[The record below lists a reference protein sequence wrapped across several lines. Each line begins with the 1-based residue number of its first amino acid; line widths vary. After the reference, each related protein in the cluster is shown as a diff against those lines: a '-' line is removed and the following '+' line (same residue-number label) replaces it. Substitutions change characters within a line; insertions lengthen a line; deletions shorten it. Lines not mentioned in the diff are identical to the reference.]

1 MEGRRGLLF
10 SLIIAACFY
19 GNTAQTAVCT
29 QEAVADIVFLVDGSW
44 SIGTE
49 NFEQIRQFLHTLVNS
64 FDVGPDH
71 VRIGLVQYS
80 TTARTEFLLNTY
92 QTKEDI
98 LQYISNLPYKGGG
111 TQKGLGLDFMQ
122 TEHFVKGA
130 GSRAGNAQ
138 QMKSRGIILYAIG
151 IKEVDEEQLREIAN
165 EPHHQHVYSVSNDSQ
180 MTTSSIECANATMAD
195 IVFLV
200 DGSSSIGIANFQEV
214 RQFLRNFIGGL
225 DIGADKVRVGLAQY
239 SNEPHQEFLLKDHMD
254 KQSLLAEVD
263 NLPYRPG
270 NTTMGKAITFLRE
283 KYFTAEAGSRADQR
297 VPQVAVVITDGDSAD
312 DVVAPAH
319 LLRSHGVIVF
329 GIGVGAANMTELQS
343 ITNRPHQRFL
353 LSIDNYQALQR
364 VTDSLLQTVCVSME
378 DQRLALAQR
387 FADIFF
393 LVDSSLS
400 MADFQQTKSLL
411 VWLVNQLNI
420 GASAHRFGL
429 AQFGQE
435 VKVEFLLNAFKTKEE
450 TMTAV
455 QHLSLKQVQAYE
467 PRSLGNALQYAS
479 TNFFTSEAGSRE
491 DKGFRQFLVV
501 VSGGDSDDA
510 VFQASRLV
518 KSEGVTVVGIGLGAA
533 TVNEMKVV
541 ATAPYIYQSAN
552 IVPAL
557 KTLFETE
564 EEVTTITG
572 DCKAAPL
579 ADIVFIV
586 DESGSIGT
594 PNFLLV
600 RTFLYKIV
608 AGLVVS
614 LNRVRVG
621 IITYNDRPT
630 AQVYLNTFNDKNEIL
645 QFIKILPYH
654 GGGTNTGAALKFA
667 REKVFIK
674 EKGSRKSRGIQQV
687 AVVITDGESHDV
699 VSQEAAD
706 LRRAGVT
713 IYAVGIKDANKTEL
727 VQIAS
732 YPSKKHVFIVDSFTK
747 LQTLEQSLQKTLCHN
762 IFRQAIT
769 VNTRRAGIKEGCV
782 QTDEADIF
790 FLIDQSG
797 SIFPTDFR
805 DMKNFIIDFL
815 RTFRIGPQH
824 VRVGV
829 AKYADSPNLE
839 FDLTAHSDVNS
850 LEKAVDNIIQKTGG
864 TQTGAALSF
873 MGPNFE
879 RAMATRGHKVP
890 EYLVVIT
897 DGRSSDEVMAPAEK
911 LRAQG
916 VIIYAIG
923 VKNADETELE
933 QIAGSPEQTFNVN
946 DFDALKTIKDDIITD
961 ICSQDVCKGVAIDLV
976 FLIDGSGSINMQ
988 DFQKMK
994 DFMKSVVNRSV
1005 VGQNKVH
1012 IGVMQYSSSQRLEF
1026 PLNRYYDK
1034 GEMLNAI
1041 DDMQQINGGTL
1052 TGGAISEVSQYF
1064 DVFRGG
1070 RPDLSQILV
1079 VITDGESQDGVKGPA
1094 EALRAKGVTIYA
1106 IGVVNANTTQLLE
1119 ISGSQDRMYAERDFD
1134 ALKDLE
1140 SEVAMELC
1148 NPPGECKKTEVA
1160 DIIFLVDGSNSITLS
1175 NFRSML
1181 MFMESLVNQTT
1192 VGKKLTRFGVI
1203 LYSNDPIS
1211 MFTLNQYYSK
1221 REVLNAIAALN
1232 LPNGNTYTGKALNYS
1247 LQFFNAEHGGRAGS
1261 QVPQILMVITD
1272 GDATDHNNLVAPSM
1286 ALRENGISVFSIG
1299 VEGANITQ
1307 LEIMAG
1313 GDTSRVFY
1321 VDNFDAIETLYANIS
1336 RVLCNI
1342 TKPACE
1348 KQKADLVILMDQSG
1362 SISPDDYTI
1371 MKTFTTE
1378 LVSSFKISYEF
1389 VHVGV
1394 AQFNSTPQKEFYLN
1408 QYYTEAEVNK
1418 HILDLTQ
1425 LGGGTNIGRALDF
1438 IRDYFWTSRGSRIS
1452 AGISQ
1457 ILVLITDGESHDD
1470 VEDAADRLRAL
1481 GIEVFAIGIGDVH
1494 DLELL
1499 QITGTPERL
1508 FTVQNFGSL
1517 ANIKQKLIDTICKY
1531 KPILDP
1537 SGELRTCS
1545 IDIAMGFDI
1554 SQRTGAPGQLLVS
1567 GQTKLQN
1574 VLPEIVRY
1582 VSTLQFLCCAGP
1594 FPIKPSIAFRVVS
1607 RDGQTLYDFNFE
1619 GYNEDVVKKVMT
1631 HQMSEAT
1638 YFNTALLHSFRDK
1651 LKAESNASVK
1661 VLVIFSDG
1669 LDEDVMKLEQES
1681 ELLRQSGVHA
1691 LLTVALEGVH
1701 NASQLQMVEFG
1712 RGFGYKLPLS
1722 IGMEDINNTIL
1733 KQI

>member
-1 MEGRRGLLF
+1 MAVLGFRGERIAWTQRTEGREKRESHSSMEGRRGLLF

-19 GNTAQTAVCT
+19 GNAAQRTALAQRF
-29 QEAVADIVFLVDGSW
+29 ADIFLLVDISL
-44 SIGTE
+44 SLADFQQT
-49 NFEQIRQFLHTLVNS
+49 RTLLVRLVNQLN
-64 FDVGPDH
+64 
-71 VRIGLVQYS
+71 VRPSAHRFGLAQFGQEVKV
-80 TTARTEFLLNTY
+80 EFLINAY
-92 QTKEDI
+92 KTKEETMATWEM
-98 LQYISNLPYKGGG
+98 LCK
-111 TQKGLGLDFMQ
+111 
-122 TEHFVKGA
+122 
-130 GSRAGNAQ
+130 
-138 QMKSRGIILYAIG
+138 
-151 IKEVDEEQLREIAN
+151 
-165 EPHHQHVYSVSNDSQ
+165 
-180 MTTSSIECANATMAD
+180 CAKATMAD

-200 DGSSSIGIANFQEV
+200 DGSSSIGITNFQEV

-239 SNEPHQEFLLKDHMD
+239 SDEPHQEFLLKDHMD

-263 NLPYRPG
+263 NLPYRTG
-270 NTTMGKAITFLRE
+270 NTATGKAMTFLRE
-283 KYFTAEAGSRADQR
+283 RYFTAEAGSRADQR

-312 DVVAPAH
+312 DVVVPAQ
-319 LLRSHGVIVF
+319 LLRRHGVIVF
-329 GIGVGAANMTELQS
+329 GIGLGAANMTELQA

-353 LSIDNYQALQR
+353 SSIDNYQALQR
-364 VTDSLLQTVCVSME
+364 LTDNLLQTVCVSME

-400 MADFQQTKSLL
+400 SADFQHTRTLL
-411 VWLVNQLNI
+411 DRLVNQLNV

-450 TMTAV
+450 TMAAF
-455 QHLSLKQVQAYE
+455 QRFRLYRVQANE
-467 PRSLGNALQYAS
+467 SRNLGNALQYAS

-491 DKGFRQFLVV
+491 DKSFRQFLVV

-533 TVNEMKVV
+533 TVNEMRVV
-541 ATAPYIYQSAN
+541 ATAPYIYQSTN

-564 EEVTTITG
+564 EEVTNITG
-572 DCKAAPL
+572 DCKTAKL

-594 PNFLLV
+594 PNFQLV
-600 RTFLYKIV
+600 RTFLHKIV
-608 AGLVVS
+608 AGLDVS

-621 IITYNDRPT
+621 IVMYNDRPT

-674 EKGSRKSRGIQQV
+674 VKGSRKSLGIQQV
-687 AVVITDGESHDV
+687 AVVITDGESQDV

-706 LRRAGVT
+706 LRRDGVT
-713 IYAVGIKDANKTEL
+713 VYAVGIKDAKKTEL
-727 VQIAS
+727 VQMAS
-732 YPSKKHVFIVDSFTK
+732 YPSKKHVFIVDSFAK
-747 LQTLEQSLQKTLCHN
+747 LKTLEQSLQKILCHN

-769 VNTRRAGIKEGCV
+769 INTRRTGIKQGCV

-790 FLIDQSG
+790 FLIDHSG
-797 SIFPTDFR
+797 SIYPNDFY
-805 DMKNFIIDFL
+805 DIKKFITEFIH
-815 RTFRIGPQH
+815 TFNIGPQH

-829 AKYADSPNLE
+829 AKYTDSPNLE

-850 LEKAVDNIIQKTGG
+850 LEKAVKNIKQIGGG
-864 TQTGAALSF
+864 TNTGAALSF
-873 MGPNFE
+873 MGPNFD
-879 RAMATRGHKVP
+879 RATATRGHKVR

-897 DGRSSDEVMAPAEK
+897 DGKSADKVKVPAER

-916 VIIYAIG
+916 VTIYAIG

-933 QIAGSPEQTFNVN
+933 EIAGSPEKTFFVN
-946 DFDALKTIKDDIITD
+946 DFDALKPIKDDIITD
-961 ICSQDVCKGVAIDLV
+961 ICSQDVCKDVPGDLV
-976 FLIDGSGSINMQ
+976 FLIDSSGSINPP

-994 DFMKSVVNRSV
+994 DFMKSVITKSV
-1005 VGQNKVH
+1005 IRQNKVH
-1012 IGVMQYSSSQRLEF
+1012 IGVMQYSTIQRLEF

-1034 GEMLNAI
+1034 GEMLKGI
-1041 DDMQQINGGTL
+1041 DDMQQIGGGTH
-1052 TGGAISEVSQYF
+1052 TGGAISDVSQYF
-1064 DVFRGG
+1064 DELRGG
-1070 RPDLSQILV
+1070 RPDLRQKLIL
-1079 VITDGESQDGVKGPA
+1079 ITDSESQDEVKGPA
-1094 EALRAKGVTIYA
+1094 EALRNKGVMIYA
-1106 IGVVNANTTQLLE
+1106 FGVVNANTTQLLE
-1119 ISGSQDRMYAERDFD
+1119 ISGSQDRTYAERDFD

-1148 NPPGECKKTEVA
+1148 DTEGECKTKEVA
-1160 DIIFLVDGSNSITLS
+1160 DIIFLVDGSTSITRPK
-1175 NFRSML
+1175 FRSML
-1181 MFMESLVNQTT
+1181 KFMASMVNQNT
-1192 VGKKLTRFGVI
+1192 VSEKLTRFGVI
-1203 LYSNDPIS
+1203 LYSNDPTS
-1211 MFTLNQYYSK
+1211 MFTLNRYYSK
-1221 REVLNAIAALN
+1221 REVLNAIAALKS
-1232 LPNGNTYTGKALNYS
+1232 PHGDTYTGKALEYS
-1247 LQFFNAEHGGRAGS
+1247 LQFFDAEHGGRAAS
-1261 QVPQILMVITD
+1261 RVPQILMVITD
-1272 GDATDHNNLVAPSM
+1272 GDATDRNNLVAASE
-1286 ALRENGISVFSIG
+1286 ALRDNSIRVFSIG
-1299 VEGANITQ
+1299 VEGANLTQ

-1313 GDTSRVFY
+1313 GDKSRVFY
-1321 VDNFDAIETLYANIS
+1321 VDNFDALETLYINIS
-1336 RVLCNI
+1336 HVLCNN

-1371 MKTFTTE
+1371 MKIFATE
-1378 LVSSFKISYEF
+1378 LVSSFKISEEF
-1389 VHVGV
+1389 VRVGV
-1394 AQFNSTPQKEFYLN
+1394 AQFSSSPQKEFYLN

-1425 LGGGTNIGRALDF
+1425 LGGGTYIGKALDF
-1438 IRDYFWTSRGSRIS
+1438 IRDYFRASRGSRIS

-1457 ILVLITDGESHDD
+1457 NLVLITDGNSQDD

-1481 GIEVFAIGIGDVH
+1481 GIEVFAIGIGSVH
-1494 DLELL
+1494 DMQLL
-1499 QITGTPERL
+1499 LITGTPERL
-1508 FTVQNFGSL
+1508 LIVQNFGSL
-1517 ANIKQKLIDTICKY
+1517 ANIKQNVIDTICKT

-1537 SGELRTCS
+1537 SACS
-1545 IDIAMGFDI
+1545 IDIVMGFDI

-1567 GQTKLQN
+1567 GQTKLQTF
-1574 VLPEIVRY
+1574 LPEIVHY
-1582 VSTLQFLCCAGP
+1582 VSSLQGLCCTGHT
-1594 FPIKPSIAFRVVS
+1594 PIKPNIAFRVV
-1607 RDGQTLYDFNFE
+1607 RQDGRTLYDFSLE
-1619 GYNEDVVKKVMT
+1619 GYNKDVVKKVMT
-1631 HQMSEAT
+1631 LQMSEAT
-1638 YFNTALLHSFRDK
+1638 YFNTALLHSFRHK
-1651 LKAESNASVK
+1651 LKAESNAVVK

-1669 LDEDVMKLEQES
+1669 LDEDMMKLEQES

-1722 IGMEDINNTIL
+1722 IGMQSIGSTIL
-1733 KQI
+1733 KQIETVADRECCNVMCKASVALGAPRGQR